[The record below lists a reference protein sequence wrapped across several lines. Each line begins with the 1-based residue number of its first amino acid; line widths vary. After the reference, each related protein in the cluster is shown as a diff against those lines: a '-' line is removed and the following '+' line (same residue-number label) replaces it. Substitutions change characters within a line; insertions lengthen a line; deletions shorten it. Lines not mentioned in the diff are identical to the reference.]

1 MSVDKLNHLLKA
13 WEVFDKHFEVFQTKA
28 EAATVAKP
36 FVDKLIRLAEVAS
49 QSKDYTSVIEEL
61 QKCLEIQK
69 ASFPADSRILAKTYY
84 QLGVVFTF
92 TTEVKEAVCCFE
104 SVLSVIQLRIQNL
117 KNPTKKKPSMEKRDI
132 FYTTES
138 EIGDLETLL
147 PHVRDKIAEAAIT
160 SSNADAANGSMKS
173 VSSGHFMLLSAAL
186 ATTLPKPSF
195 IRTRHFRRSPT
206 CFLYWPSTKI

>member
-1 MSVDKLNHLLKA
+1 MA
-13 WEVFDKHFEVFQTKA
+13 
-28 EAATVAKP
+28 
-36 FVDKLIRLAEVAS
+36 R
-49 QSKDYTSVIEEL
+49 KDS
-61 QKCLEIQK
+61 
-69 ASFPADSRILAKTYY
+69 ILAKTYY

-173 VSSGHFMLLSAAL
+173 VSSGHFMLLSAAV
-186 ATTLPKPSF
+186 ATTLPKPSYSKQYPKS
-195 IRTRHFRRSPT
+195 IDVKCPKLKPNEVTTTS
-206 CFLYWPSTKI
+206 